1 MMQWFRN
8 FRWQVPREHS
18 GEVVGAIAG
27 LIIGLF
33 VIIAGFWRTLVLV
46 MFIALG
52 TIAGR
57 YVDVNEEL
65 KEAIARRF
73 RVPKGR

>member
-1 MMQWFRN
+1 MMQLLRN
-8 FRWQVPREHS
+8 LKWQVPHEHS
-18 GEVVGAIAG
+18 GEVVGAIVG

-46 MFIALG
+46 LFVALG
-52 TIAGR
+52 VAAGR
-57 YVDVNEEL
+57 YVDVNEQL

-73 RVPKGR
+73 RTLRGR